1 MSPTLFNMHYTK
13 TPQAWS
19 TLPHPDVLGRE
30 AHTVILMANGRR
42 SLRELSLLIGS
53 DVSHLAFEL
62 CKAGYLQ
69 QATTPSQETHLND

>member
-1 MSPTLFNMHYTK
+1 MLYTK

-42 SLRELSLLIGS
+42 SLRELSMLVGS
-53 DVSHLAFEL
+53 DVTHLAFDL
-62 CKAGYLQ
+62 CQAGYLQ
-69 QATTPSQETHLND
+69 PVAPATPEQTFND

>member
-1 MSPTLFNMHYTK
+1 MLYTK
-13 TPQAWS
+13 TPQAWT

-53 DVSHLAFEL
+53 DVTDLAFDL
-62 CKAGYLQ
+62 CEAGYLQ
-69 QATTPSQETHLND
+69 PAAPVALEPLLNE

>member
-1 MSPTLFNMHYTK
+1 MLYTK

-53 DVSHLAFEL
+53 DVTDLAFEL
-62 CKAGYLQ
+62 CESGYLQ
-69 QATTPSQETHLND
+69 PAAPAAQEQLLNE

>member
-1 MSPTLFNMHYTK
+1 MLYTK

-42 SLRELSLLIGS
+42 SLRELSMLIGS
-53 DVSHLAFEL
+53 DVSELAFNL

-69 QATTPSQETHLND
+69 PTAFVAQEPLSSD

>member
-1 MSPTLFNMHYTK
+1 MFYTK

-19 TLPHPDVLGRE
+19 TLPHPDVLGRA

-53 DVSHLAFEL
+53 DVSDLACDL
-62 CKAGYLQ
+62 CEAGYLQ
-69 QATTPSQETHLND
+69 PTAASQQDPNFND